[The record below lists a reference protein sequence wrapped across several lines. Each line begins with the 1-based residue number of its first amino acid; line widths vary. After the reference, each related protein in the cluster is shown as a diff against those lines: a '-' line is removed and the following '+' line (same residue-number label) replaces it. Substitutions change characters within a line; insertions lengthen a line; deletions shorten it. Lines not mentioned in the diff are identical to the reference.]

1 MSTSTPSRN
10 PLRSFSKNA
19 TQDFITRLND
29 PLATVVSVTMASQY
43 SHQTHNQALPI
54 LELEEYGGVIHDQ
67 SAWGNTVPITPQFR
81 VTGLK
86 RGTHLSTGLKTYA
99 TAGAMDIRVFLST
112 NYRPTHNNSGN
123 IIIRATC
130 YLHAPH
136 AIILLIPKDFVDI
149 PVTEYRDP
157 TVIGA
162 YNTAFIE
169 HPTRLQYLMPSDYAG
184 GILWGKLKLGT
195 SLGVLKVEIGAMPR
209 LKMTGPLEMA

>member
-1 MSTSTPSRN
+1 
-10 PLRSFSKNA
+10 
-19 TQDFITRLND
+19 
-29 PLATVVSVTMASQY
+29 MASQY
-43 SHQTHNQALPI
+43 WHQIHNQALPV

-67 SAWGNTVPITPQFR
+67 SAWGNT
-81 VTGLK
+81 
-86 RGTHLSTGLKTYA
+86 TYA
-99 TAGAMDIRVFLST
+99 TVGAMDIRVFLST
-112 NYRPTHNNSGN
+112 NYGPTHNNSGD

-130 YLHAPH
+130 YLHAPR

-169 HPTRLQYLMPSDYAG
+169 HPTRLQYSMPPDYAG
-184 GILWGKLKLGT
+184 GILWGKLTPGT

-209 LKMTGPLEMA
+209 LKMAGPLGMA